1 MASARGN
8 DGPGRLA
15 GDERRRPTVFLH
27 IGEPKTGTTFLQ
39 QVMWHNRDVLAA
51 QGVVLPGHHPQDH
64 YRATQDLRGLVKL
77 PSDPAGSWTG
87 EWDILARQAR
97 MARGT
102 AVISHELFCAA
113 DAEQA
118 QHAVRSLQPADVHI
132 VVTVRD
138 IAGLLPAEWQE
149 SVKHRTTRGYQD
161 WLGDVIDRESA
172 DPDRRQF
179 WFWRVHDTL
188 AILALW
194 AAQVPADHIHVITT
208 APRGSSSSVLWDRF
222 AALIGV
228 QAGSVDLSGA
238 RANASLGLPE
248 IEFMRRLNTALSDEV
263 PGWFYM
269 WQVKEV
275 LAHQGLADR
284 PRTTRLV
291 LPDDRMAW
299 AKEYGQTLTDG
310 LRTAGYDLVGDY
322 SDLMARPADEPAV
335 SPDDLPADQVLDA
348 AVEAAAELVL
358 HQYRKD
364 YPAARPQPVLPRLS
378 GLAGQI
384 ETKMAASPRL
394 KRAVRD
400 LSSRSS
406 AVRRLRVAAWRA
418 MEWSR
423 TRKHAGT

>member
-1 MASARGN
+1 MASAR
-8 DGPGRLA
+8 
-15 GDERRRPTVFLH
+15 VFLH

-77 PSDPAGSWTG
+77 PSDPAGAWTG

-97 MARGT
+97 QSGKT
-102 AVISHELFCAA
+102 AVISHELFSAA
-113 DAEQA
+113 DDEHAGQ
-118 QHAVRSLQPADVHI
+118 AVRSLQPADVHI
-132 VVTVRD
+132 VLTVRD
-138 IAGLLPAEWQE
+138 IGGLLPAEWQE
-149 SVKHRTTRGYQD
+149 SVKHRTTRGYED

-172 DPDRRQF
+172 DPDRRRW

-188 AILALW
+188 AVLALW
-194 AAQVPADHIHVITT
+194 ARHVPADHIHVITT

-228 QAGSVDLSGA
+228 EAGSVDLSGA

-248 IEFMRRLNTALSDEV
+248 IEFMRRLNTTLSSEV
-263 PGWFYM
+263 PDWFYM

-310 LRTAGYDLVGDY
+310 LQTAGYDLVGDY
-322 SDLMARPADEPAV
+322 SELMPHPADGPAV
-335 SPDDLPADQVLDA
+335 SPAGLPADQVLDA

-364 YPAARPQPVLPRLS
+364 YPAAKPQPILPRLS
-378 GLAGQI
+378 GMAGQL
-384 ETKMAASPRL
+384 ESKMAASPRL

-400 LSSRSS
+400 LSSRYS
-406 AVRRLRVAAWRA
+406 AVRQLRVVAWRA

-423 TRKHAGT
+423 TRKHAGA